1 MNESILQRLRPI
13 TAEEQA
19 ILQGGALDRDL
30 YMQDSENR
38 INAKKLLSAGK
49 WITLRTHTRF
59 LDFPEHTHDYIEVVY
74 MCAGETTHFVNG
86 QRIILRQGE
95 LLFLNQQARH
105 AVSRAEK
112 DDIAV
117 NFIVLPDFFT
127 TILPAL
133 GEEETPLRRF
143 LVDCLC
149 GETKERLICISTFR
163 TFRRCRI
170 WWRICCLPCWRTRP
184 TEEKS
189 VR

>member
-1 MNESILQRLRPI
+1 MNESILQRLRLI

-30 YMQDSENR
+30 YMQDSGNR

-74 MCAGETTHFVNG
+74 MCAGETIHFVNG
-86 QRIILRQGE
+86 QRIVLRQGE

-112 DDIAV
+112 EDIAV

-127 TILPAL
+127 TILPAM

-143 LVDCLC
+143 LVDCL
-149 GETKERLICISTFR
+149 
-163 TFRRCRI
+163 
-170 WWRICCLPCWRTRP
+170 
-184 TEEKS
+184 
-189 VR
+189 